1 MLGELDVSSD
11 VLKLTN
17 SLHSQWDTAFGI
29 PQATNQSMSPPLSE
43 HPSSTFDIMAPP
55 ETPHQSNFPSFFAP
69 HVGSSLPTSATGIPT
84 SAMPYELTQ
93 PSENFPIS
101 ETEQFVSP
109 SMWRDAVASA
119 FPNGLKRTWDYG
131 TTNPAMMAKAQR
143 RAR

>member
-1 MLGELDVSSD
+1 MLSE

-17 SLHSQWDTAFGI
+17 ILYSQWDTAFGI
-29 PQATNQSMSPPLSE
+29 PQATNQTLSPPLSE

-69 HVGSSLPTSATGIPT
+69 HIGISLPASTTGIPT

-93 PSENFPIS
+93 PSENFPMS

-119 FPNGLKRTWDYG
+119 FPNSLKRTWDYG
-131 TTNPAMMAKAQR
+131 TTNSAMMAKAQR